1 MDVLYHCYQLIYY
14 LHNVLLVLR
23 NYKFYRFLVMLLKVN
38 SNKKQDIDRTY
49 IEDNLI

>member
-1 MDVLYHCYQLIYY
+1 MYY
-14 LHNVLLVLR
+14 TIIINQFIIFIMFFLLVLR
-23 NYKFYRFLVMLLKVN
+23 NCKFYRFLVMLLKVN